1 MNNLEKGAS
10 RKSVVLSIRAKKALF
25 AIVGITLALC
35 TLFPVLWAIVSS
47 FKPQSELFSFPMTFF
62 PKHWTLGNYFSTFRR
77 GNFLV
82 YFSNTIFVSVVSALI
97 TVVINIMAGYALSK
111 YIFPGREIIFGVMI
125 TTLMIPL
132 QVIMIPIFLQLKNMG
147 LLNSLWGIII
157 PPAATPTGIFLARQ
171 YLVTLPDSLI
181 EASRIDGGN
190 EFFIF
195 TRIIFP
201 LAKPV
206 AATIA
211 IFAFMWRWNDYL
223 WPLIVITKNNKQT
236 IQQALVTFVGQYQ
249 INWSELLAMTT
260 VAIIPIIIVFLS
272 MQRFFMR
279 GITAGAVKG

>member
-1 MNNLEKGAS
+1 M
-10 RKSVVLSIRAKKALF
+10 
-25 AIVGITLALC
+25 LALC
-35 TLFPVLWAIVSS
+35 TLFPVLWIIVSS
-47 FKPQSELFSFPMTFF
+47 FKPQSEIFSFPMTFF
-62 PKHWTLGNYFSTFRR
+62 PKHWTAENYAATFSR

-82 YFSNTIFVSVVSALI
+82 YFSNTAFVAVVSTLI

-111 YIFPGREIIFGVMI
+111 YLFPGRDIIFGVMI
-125 TTLMIPL
+125 ATLMIPL
-132 QVIMIPIFLQLKNMG
+132 QVIMIPIFLQLKSMG

-181 EASRIDGGN
+181 EASRIDGGS

-195 TRIIFP
+195 RRIIFP

-211 IFAFMWRWNDYL
+211 IFSFMWRWNDYL
-223 WPLIVITKNNKQT
+223 WPLIVITRNNKQT
-236 IQQALVTFVGQYQ
+236 VQQALAAFVGQYQ
-249 INWSELLAMTT
+249 INWAELLAMTM
-260 VAIIPIIIVFLS
+260 VAIIPIIVVFLS